1 LSSFLSRFSFM
12 LANWLARR
20 SLATQARIGATLGR
34 LMLLSG
40 GMRNRLREN
49 LTQAG
54 YADRVTLA
62 QAAVGIGRMAIETV
76 GLWRTPDEAVL
87 ARVKFVEGWDT
98 VLAARNAG
106 RGVIFVT
113 PHLGTFEVLSLF
125 IGSQMPM
132 TAMFRTPRVAW
143 SEPMMRAGRDRMQ
156 IRSEPAGMSG
166 IRAMLKSLRRGETV
180 GLLPDQVPDP
190 GKGGD
195 GVWADFYGRPAYTMT
210 LAQKFAKTTGAL
222 VVMMACIR
230 LPDAAGYR
238 LVFMPKLVFSEDA
251 ATSARELN
259 AEVEAL
265 IALAPDQ
272 YLWSYNR
279 YKVPAGTSPAA
290 VGQSEPMSEK
300 T

>member
-1 LSSFLSRFSFM
+1 
-12 LANWLARR
+12 
-20 SLATQARIGATLGR
+20 
-34 LMLLSG
+34 
-40 GMRNRLREN
+40 
-49 LTQAG
+49 
-54 YADRVTLA
+54 
-62 QAAVGIGRMAIETV
+62 
-76 GLWRTPDEAVL
+76 
-87 ARVKFVEGWDT
+87 
-98 VLAARNAG
+98 
-106 RGVIFVT
+106 
-113 PHLGTFEVLSLF
+113 
-125 IGSQMPM
+125 
-132 TAMFRTPRVAW
+132 
-143 SEPMMRAGRDRMQ
+143 
-156 IRSEPAGMSG
+156 MSG

-238 LVFMPKLVFSEDA
+238 LVLMPKLVFSEDA

-272 YLWSYNR
+272 YLWLSLIHI
-279 YKVPAGTSPAA
+279 
-290 VGQSEPMSEK
+290 
-300 T
+300 